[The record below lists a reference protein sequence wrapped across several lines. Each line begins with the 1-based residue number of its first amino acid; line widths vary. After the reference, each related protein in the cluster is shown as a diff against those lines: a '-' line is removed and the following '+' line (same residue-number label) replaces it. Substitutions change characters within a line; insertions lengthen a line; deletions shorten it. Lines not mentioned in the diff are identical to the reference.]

1 MLIAHNQRQF
11 PASTRCTPRS
21 MPFVGRAVCELS
33 RIVIM
38 AGVRLHTQAYLLG
51 LVCSIVRIGRAQSLG
66 AGVST
71 ATQVSA
77 APAWPNVSAGWF
89 QRFLLASA
97 SIVGFPGASDH
108 IYGVSATWNATHRG
122 LRGVQMNM
130 KGVVAAVVEPA
141 SPREL
146 EGMDTCCGA

>member
-89 QRFLLASA
+89 QRFLFGLLKAR
-97 SIVGFPGASDH
+97 SDSG
-108 IYGVSATWNATHRG
+108 GVSGRHRHIVWACAPG
-122 LRGVQMNM
+122 HARHVSSF
-130 KGVVAAVVEPA
+130 A
-141 SPREL
+141 SN
-146 EGMDTCCGA
+146 GCM